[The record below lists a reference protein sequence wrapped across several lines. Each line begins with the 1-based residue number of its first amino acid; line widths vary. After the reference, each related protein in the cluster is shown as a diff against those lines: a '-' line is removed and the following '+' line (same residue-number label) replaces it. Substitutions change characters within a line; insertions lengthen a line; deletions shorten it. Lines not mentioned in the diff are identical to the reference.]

1 MDETTFLEHGDRAFL
16 ARLRQDL
23 ARQSDLEMALSGLI
37 EQVNRHLATEAI
49 SIFELDEAAGELVI
63 AHAAGPVCQRVVGL
77 RMPMGQGVVGWVVG
91 YNEPL
96 IVPST
101 DLDPRFYS
109 GIDEK
114 TGFVT
119 RSILC
124 VPILSGDRVRGAV
137 EVLNKTTGSFDDDDV
152 VFLQAVVKMVSEA
165 MLLPPSPAQEDEPLV
180 LEETEVEPTQDER
193 VSIGKVSFSSNIS
206 ELMEQVNKC
215 LHTEALSI
223 FVLDETSAEM
233 VLEHAAGPVGEEVAG
248 MRIPVG
254 QGVVGW
260 VVKYADPLIVPKPG
274 LDPRFLADVDEQTGF
289 VTRSILCV
297 PIVSGGRTLGAIEVL
312 NKTAGNFD
320 DDDVVFLQDIAQKIG
335 DMIDKPG
342 EAL

>member
-1 MDETTFLEHGDRAFL
+1 
-16 ARLRQDL
+16 
-23 ARQSDLEMALSGLI
+23 LI
-37 EQVNRHLATEAI
+37 IE
-49 SIFELDEAAGELVI
+49 
-63 AHAAGPVCQRVVGL
+63 HAAGPVGQQVVGL

-91 YNEPL
+91 YDEPL

-114 TGFVT
+114 TGFFT

-124 VPILSGDRVRGAV
+124 VPLLIEDRVIGAV

-152 VFLQAVVKMVSEA
+152 VFLQAVAKLVSRV
-165 MLLPPSPAQEDEPLV
+165 MFLSPRPLQADEPL
-180 LEETEVEPTQDER
+180 LAEEVEVAPVQAER
-193 VSIGKVSFSSNIS
+193 VSIGKVSFSSNIP
-206 ELMEQVNKC
+206 ELMEQINKC

-223 FVLDETSAEM
+223 FVLDEANLEL
-233 VLEHAAGPVGEEVAG
+233 VLEHAAGPVGEELLG

-260 VVKYADPLIVPKPG
+260 VIKYADPLIVPKPG
-274 LDPRFLADVDEQTGF
+274 LDPRFLDDVDEQTGF

-297 PIVSGGRTLGAIEVL
+297 PIVSEGQTLGAIEVL

-320 DDDVVFLQDIAQKIG
+320 DDDVVFLQEIAQFVAH
-335 DMIDKPG
+335 
-342 EAL
+342 AL